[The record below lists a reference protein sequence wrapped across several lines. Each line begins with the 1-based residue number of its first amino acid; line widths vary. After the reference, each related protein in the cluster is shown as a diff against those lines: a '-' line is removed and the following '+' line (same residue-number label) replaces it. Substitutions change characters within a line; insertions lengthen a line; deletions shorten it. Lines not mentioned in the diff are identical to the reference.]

1 MGADVYIAALIGA
14 AVGLFIKRPGT
25 EKVLAQHTR
34 EAFEAGLV
42 AGRKVAIQMYEAFLD
57 IEQRDSK

>member
-1 MGADVYIAALIGA
+1 MGAEVYVAAFIGA
-14 AVGLFIKRPGT
+14 VVGLLIKSPGT
-25 EKVLAQHTR
+25 NRTLANQTR
-34 EAFEAGLV
+34 EAFDSGLV